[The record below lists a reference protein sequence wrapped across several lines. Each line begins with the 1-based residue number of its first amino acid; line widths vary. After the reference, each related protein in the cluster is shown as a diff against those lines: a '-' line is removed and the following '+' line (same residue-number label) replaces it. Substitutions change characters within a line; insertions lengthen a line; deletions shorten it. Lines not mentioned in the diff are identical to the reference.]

1 MVHILFTYCDIIII
15 LHHCDVVSYQV
26 VKAYDLQEKEWVAIK
41 IIKNKRAFYQQAL
54 IEKRLLE
61 LLNSRDHENKYYIG
75 MSYFCNSMSVVYIVC
90 ALSC

>member
-1 MVHILFTYCDIIII
+1 MWTHVFL
-15 LHHCDVVSYQV
+15 LANQV

-61 LLNSRDHENKYYIG
+61 LLNSRDSDNKYYIG
-75 MSYFCNSMSVVYIVC
+75 RGVC
-90 ALSC
+90 EATPSK

>member
-1 MVHILFTYCDIIII
+1 MWTHVFL
-15 LHHCDVVSYQV
+15 LANQV

-61 LLNSRDHENKYYIG
+61 LLNSHDSDNKYYIG
-75 MSYFCNSMSVVYIVC
+75 RGVC
-90 ALSC
+90 LATPGM

>member
-1 MVHILFTYCDIIII
+1 MKGYLTVLSLGLYYIIMTSFP
-15 LHHCDVVSYQV
+15 CNQV

-61 LLNSRDHENKYYIG
+61 LLNSRDNDNKYYIG
-75 MSYFCNSMSVVYIVC
+75 MVLFLFVQRLECRD
-90 ALSC
+90 LK

>member
-1 MVHILFTYCDIIII
+1 M
-15 LHHCDVVSYQV
+15 

-61 LLNSRDHENKYYIG
+61 LLNSRDPDNKYYIG
-75 MSYFCNSMSVVYIVC
+75 RPLCHSHQVVTTPTTTPLAYSSPEARLHV
-90 ALSC
+90 S